1 MKSSSYARLL
11 ALALGIPLLL
21 AQLAAC
27 GAGTTGGSSAP
38 TTRPRTKALLTYSGH
53 TDRATAVAWS
63 PDGKD
68 VVSGSLDKTVQ
79 VWSATT
85 GKTRL
90 IYRGHTDAIVAVAW
104 SPDSRYMKLVFEN
117 IASLLKNS

>member
-27 GAGTTGGSSAP
+27 GAGTTGGGTT

-63 PDGKD
+63 PYGKD